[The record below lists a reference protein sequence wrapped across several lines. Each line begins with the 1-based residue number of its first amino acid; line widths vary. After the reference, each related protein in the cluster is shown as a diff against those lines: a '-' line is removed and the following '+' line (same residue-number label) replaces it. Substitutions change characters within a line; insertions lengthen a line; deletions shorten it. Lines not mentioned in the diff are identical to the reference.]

1 MNKQEAESIL
11 HSLTAEKRR
20 EAFNLYN
27 TLAGNMRGGNW
38 DKLNQQQ
45 KTVIMFSFA
54 IEYGR
59 RTAGTNDHE
68 QAGTTSETAGTTGTT
83 D

>member
-11 HSLTAEKRR
+11 HSLTPEKRR

-27 TLAGNMRGGNW
+27 TLAGNMRGGKW
-38 DKLNQQQ
+38 DELNPQQ
-45 KTVIMFSFA
+45 KIVIMYAFA

-59 RTAGTNDHE
+59 RKPGNNDHE
-68 QAGTTSETAGTTGTT
+68 QTGTTSKTAGTTGTP

>member
-1 MNKQEAESIL
+1 MNKQEATEIL
-11 HSLTAEKRR
+11 HSITPDKNR

-27 TLAGNMRGGNW
+27 FLAENMKGGNW
-38 DKLNQQQ
+38 DDLHPQQ
-45 KTVIMFSFA
+45 KIVIMYAFA

-59 RTAGTNDHE
+59 RTAGKNNHE
-68 QAGTTSETAGTTGTT
+68 QAGTTSETTGTAGTT